1 VKVYECGLSDREREE
16 SFTYYPRQTMMSGA
30 SMYADTEYEKEVIK
44 LAMRQADGG
53 EQELLLQEA
62 DELLQRRFEEQTER
76 CRLRRLS
83 DVMREEGVER
93 IDLLKVDV
101 QRSELDVLL
110 GVEEADW
117 EKIGQVVME
126 VHDRPGSADE
136 GRLQE
141 IARFLE
147 ARGFTVVTEQIE
159 ALQGTDRYSLYAL
172 RPERKIAE
180 TVSRQSSPVVYPPVG
195 ITSAE
200 LRSYLRETLPDHMV
214 PSTFVMLEQWP
225 LTPNGKLDRAALPA
239 PKRVGADGDVSKAL
253 TAVEE
258 MVASIWAEVL
268 KLEAVDVETNFFE
281 LGGHSLLAT
290 QVVSRVRQAFGIDLH
305 LLSLFES
312 PTVRGLARQV
322 ETAMRVGQGT
332 YTPALQRSTRRSQMP
347 LSFAQL
353 RLWFLNQLE
362 PESSFYNCPTA
373 LRLSGPLN
381 VSALER
387 TLREIIAR
395 HEVLRTSFPARDG
408 EPVQVIAEQVE
419 FELPVTDLSA
429 LPESEREQ
437 AARRLAAEEAETSF
451 DLSTGPLVRAR
462 LLRLAEAE
470 HVALFTM
477 HHIVSDG
484 WSVGVLIKEVS
495 QLYEAYSRG
504 EESPLAELPIQY
516 ADYAVWQ
523 REWLTG
529 EVLDKQLQYWR
540 EQLAGAPETLA
551 LPTDK
556 TRPAVQ
562 TFRGASESLMLPAE
576 TSEAL
581 KALSRHEDVTLF
593 MMLLSVWQILLHWYS
608 GQEQI
613 VIGTSIANRHQAA
626 TEDLIG
632 FFVNTLALRGD
643 LSGNPSYRELLR
655 RVRETCLG
663 AYAHQDLPFE
673 KLVEELRPERS
684 VGHAPF
690 HQVWFTLKDETTSEL
705 RLRDLSLNEFKI
717 SNTTS
722 KLDLVLT
729 ANDTGR
735 GLTLVLEYDSDLFN
749 AITIRAMLKNY
760 EVLLHHIIAQPGA
773 PLDVLKE
780 ILTEE
785 HRKQQHDREKDLEA
799 TDRQILKSTK
809 RKLISKSKTAATLS

>member
-1 VKVYECGLSDREREE
+1 GVTLPPLKRGVREGELPLS
-16 SFTYYPRQTMMSGA
+16 
-30 SMYADTEYEKEVIK
+30 YAQQR
-44 LAMRQADGG
+44 LWFAD
-53 EQELLLQEA
+53 QL
-62 DELLQRRFEEQTER
+62 T
-76 CRLRRLS
+76 
-83 DVMREEGVER
+83 
-93 IDLLKVDV
+93 
-101 QRSELDVLL
+101 
-110 GVEEADW
+110 
-117 EKIGQVVME
+117 
-126 VHDRPGSADE
+126 PGSA
-136 GRLQE
+136 
-141 IARFLE
+141 
-147 ARGFTVVTEQIE
+147 
-159 ALQGTDRYSLYAL
+159 LYN
-172 RPERKIAE
+172 
-180 TVSRQSSPVVYPPVG
+180 V
-195 ITSAE
+195 
-200 LRSYLRETLPDHMV
+200 
-214 PSTFVMLEQWP
+214 
-225 LTPNGKLDRAALPA
+225 AA
-239 PKRVGADGDVSKAL
+239 
-253 TAVEE
+253 AV
-258 MVASIWAEVL
+258 
-268 KLEAVDVETNFFE
+268 
-281 LGGHSLLAT
+281 
-290 QVVSRVRQAFGIDLH
+290 
-305 LLSLFES
+305 
-312 PTVRGLARQV
+312 
-322 ETAMRVGQGT
+322 
-332 YTPALQRSTRRSQMP
+332 
-347 LSFAQL
+347 
-353 RLWFLNQLE
+353 
-362 PESSFYNCPTA
+362 
-373 LRLSGPLN
+373 RLSGPLN

-462 LLRLAEAE
+462 LLRLEEAE